1 MGNCLR
7 SLGLQL
13 LVTSWTLCSHQ
24 TELQRTLNG
33 LSSRAQEP
41 KGRRRLSVAE
51 SMRPR
56 KDWMA
61 LLPALTWRISS
72 SVAFGSPSQ
81 WQCLHYLQQCCN
93 PSEWLSPPHQW
104 GSGFPGKKK
113 ASYLNSYIDPFQTI
127 CSAGASLRL
136 LSVPESKPIQINSYA
151 RGHSSLVRLGIF
163 IQLVSSE
170 ETNRQGNLQ
179 AIFFSVLGMSSLII
193 SSSYREVRHSMVFT

>member
-81 WQCLHYLQQCCN
+81 RQCLHYLQQCCN
-93 PSEWLSPPHQW
+93 PLEWLSPPHQW

-113 ASYLNSYIDPFQTI
+113 SFLFKFLHRSIPNN
-127 CSAGASLRL
+127 L
-136 LSVPESKPIQINSYA
+136 LSWSQPQAAVSTWVQAHPNQ
-151 RGHSSLVRLGIF
+151 
-163 IQLVSSE
+163 QLCQ
-170 ETNRQGNLQ
+170 RPQ
-179 AIFFSVLGMSSLII
+179 
-193 SSSYREVRHSMVFT
+193 